1 MKLKNIVSF
10 KYALGSFI
18 EFTLTIFHVYL
29 HYFCQRW
36 AKFYSRLNIYF
47 RFEQEV
53 MGPYDNTTNK
63 TFFHGITRI
72 SIVLPYNYLGQW
84 FREIFYITAFHYW
97 YLFDPIEKLKGG
109 IRHTLGNCLVILAN
123 KRRLEVISLRI
134 LFQNIW
140 VSTVNSSAFSIQ
152 TKMKN
157 TRGNSI

>member
-1 MKLKNIVSF
+1 MSF
-10 KYALGSFI
+10 KHALRSFI

-97 YLFDPIEKLKGG
+97 YLFHPIEKLEKG
-109 IRHTLGNCLVILAN
+109 
-123 KRRLEVISLRI
+123 
-134 LFQNIW
+134 
-140 VSTVNSSAFSIQ
+140 NSSYIRKLSSHSRDSMKTRSFIITHLIHWYLGQHSPFSCLSYTSQ
-152 TKMKN
+152 SKN
-157 TRGNSI
+157 Y